1 MLVSHDRALLRE
13 VCDEFWLVADGKVG
27 PFDGDL
33 DDYQKWLLEQSKEAA
48 KQAKEA
54 ARQAAKLPGASSAAA
69 VAEPVVAAVVE
80 AAPAAPVFK
89 REDRKAS
96 GQARQRL
103 AEQTKPLRREMEQ
116 IDATL
121 NKLAD
126 ERTALEGELAS
137 GSAAAARIAEL
148 GKRLKAIHDELE
160 SAELRWLELS
170 AQVDAIQAG
179 A

>member
-1 MLVSHDRALLRE
+1 
-13 VCDEFWLVADGKVG
+13 
-27 PFDGDL
+27 
-33 DDYQKWLLEQSKEAA
+33 
-48 KQAKEA
+48 
-54 ARQAAKLPGASSAAA
+54 
-69 VAEPVVAAVVE
+69 
-80 AAPAAPVFK
+80 VFK

-126 ERTALEGELAS
+126 ERTAVEGELAS